1 MEEMFTT
8 HVSCHQLL
16 SIIDRS
22 DCRLSLGD
30 EGVVVGVVGD
40 EQHLWK
46 SRHKVKK
53 NIRSIED
60 AVAMICKDSEVQS
73 STFTKQLRFFL

>member
-1 MEEMFTT
+1 MFTT

-22 DCRLSLGD
+22 YCRLSLGD

-46 SRHKVKK
+46 SRHKVQKQ
-53 NIRSIED
+53 
-60 AVAMICKDSEVQS
+60 MSEAQI
-73 STFTKQLRFFL
+73 TLWR